1 MLRRIT
7 RTLLATLLALAAFT
21 CFVLVGVDGIRLT
34 GLQALALMA
43 ATFACAALALK
54 IDGAGT
60 YAGEGPRGDE
70 GTA

>member
-21 CFVLVGVDGIRLT
+21 GLMLMGADGIRLT
-34 GLQALALMA
+34 GVQALALIA
-43 ATFACAALALK
+43 GVFACAALALRLC
-54 IDGAGT
+54 GAGT
-60 YAGEGPRGDE
+60 YAGEEPRGDE